1 MNKDSPNL
9 LKRIYKV
16 MINNEELTFTF
27 NFREIIKDRRYLRN
41 NSSQVFLEFNLWSS
55 PVHFIC
61 DDYITNFLL
70 ITTHY
75 VWGQTGH
82 NNTSD
87 NCKLL
92 PTDSLTLH
100 YWLTGVTTPVTQ
112 SLWLSSASDQEQG
125 LLLLTQAPAPD
136 PISWP
141 LPGKND
147 YNN

>member
-41 NSSQVFLEFNLWSS
+41 LSQIFFEFNLWSS

-75 VWGQTGH
+75 V
-82 NNTSD
+82 
-87 NCKLL
+87 
-92 PTDSLTLH
+92 
-100 YWLTGVTTPVTQ
+100 
-112 SLWLSSASDQEQG
+112 
-125 LLLLTQAPAPD
+125 
-136 PISWP
+136 
-141 LPGKND
+141 
-147 YNN
+147 